1 MATYSNTDAVL
12 DPADAE
18 RNEAFRKK
26 GNEMIAGQV
35 QISNEPTVARAVANA
50 EGLVSHY
57 PLSAVLVVF
66 GVGLAVGVALGSILG
81 GPHTPRPS
89 FGQRTELVGPVP
101 VAAASGFAVTDEI
114 NVQARASASAIS
126 FRSCS

>member
-1 MATYSNTDAVL
+1 MVPAEVSRATYSNTDAVL

-26 GNEMIAGQV
+26 GNEMIAGQA

-89 FGQRTELVGPVP
+89 FGQRTEL
-101 VAAASGFAVTDEI
+101 AAEKLGRQMLDSIAGVLPESLAKYV
-114 NVQARASASAIS
+114 S
-126 FRSCS
+126 